1 MAVPVQAG
9 TDLEIGFAGFTWTGY
24 TPEDGLTWKKGYK
37 RTEEHMD
44 TNGATRTKIRMD
56 EYESVSATF
65 VIDDATT
72 PYALVLKD
80 GDVIT
85 VKAPGAEATT
95 SWEVEEA
102 STALAAGA
110 MKITATLIKEVSMSY
125 T

>member
-9 TDLEIGFAGFTWTGY
+9 TDLEIGFKSFSWTGY
-24 TPEDGLTWKKGYK
+24 IPEDGMTWKKGYK

-65 VIDDATT
+65 VIDLAQT
-72 PYALVLKD
+72 PYAVVLTD

-85 VKAPGAEATT
+85 VTPPGGT
-95 SWEVEEA
+95 SSTWEVEEA

-110 MKITATLIKEVSMSY
+110 IKLTATLIKEVSMSY

>member
-72 PYALVLKD
+72 PYALVLTD

-85 VKAPGAEATT
+85 VTPPGGT
-95 SWEVEEA
+95 SSTWEVEEA